1 MSEYPENI
9 RKLARVLRGI
19 GSFELQTF
27 TGRLFFQKQIYLLQT
42 LGLPLE
48 YSFSWYLHGPYSPN
62 LTRDGFNLL
71 PIYSKL
77 NEEPLPQ
84 EKQIIDRFFSLFG
97 TKTGD
102 KTWLEV
108 ISSIHYLNKK
118 FSRTK
123 EEIREVINRKIQS
136 VTTEIFIEAWDILE
150 AAELI

>member
-1 MSEYPENI
+1 MSEYPESI

-27 TGRLFFQKQIYLLQT
+27 TGRLFFQKQVYLLQA

-48 YSFSWYLHGPYSPN
+48 YSFSWYLYGPYSPD

-77 NEEPLPQ
+77 NEESLPQ
-84 EKQIIDRFFSLFG
+84 EKQIIDHFFSLFG
-97 TKTGD
+97 TRTGD

-118 FSRTK
+118 SSRTK
-123 EEIREVINRKIQS
+123 EEIREVINRKIHS
-136 VTTEIFIEAWDILE
+136 VTTEIFVEAWDILE